1 MDVALGGG
9 AQARA
14 TAHVNMDENTKRLP
28 LAVIVL
34 TLNEQENL
42 EACLGSVASW
52 VDAVFVLDSGSSDG
66 TLELAGRHGA
76 LIFEHPFETHAQ
88 QWTWALE
95 HLPIR
100 QEWVLGLDADQRIT
114 AELREELSALFASGD
129 PTGVDGFFIKRRQVW
144 RGRWIKH
151 GTYYP
156 KYLLKLFRKTRV
168 ALDTR
173 DLMDHHFYVP
183 GSTRN
188 LQYDLVEENVK
199 ENDLAFWIDKH
210 NRYAKLLAREE
221 FLKRQR
227 GDDSPIRANV
237 FGNPDER
244 TLWLTHRWSALPLY
258 VRPLLYFVYRYFL
271 RLGFL
276 DGKQGFLFH
285 FLQGFWFRLLVDVQL
300 DDLRAADAANN
311 KK

>member
-1 MDVALGGG
+1 MNLTV
-9 AQARA
+9 
-14 TAHVNMDENTKRLP
+14 KRLP
-28 LAVIVL
+28 LTVIVL
-34 TLNEQENL
+34 TLNEQANL
-42 EACLGSVASW
+42 EACLASIVNW
-52 VDAVFVLDSGSSDG
+52 VDAVFVLDSGSRDG
-66 TLELAGRHGA
+66 TVAIAERYGA
-76 LIFEHPFETHAQ
+76 NVFEHPFETHAR
-88 QWTWALE
+88 QWAWALE

-100 QEWVLGLDADQRIT
+100 HEWILGLDADQHIT
-114 AELREELSALFASGD
+114 AELREELTALFTSGD
-129 PTGVDGFFIKRRQVW
+129 LTGIDGFFINRRQVW

-168 ALDTR
+168 MLDER
-173 DLMDHHFYVP
+173 DLMDHHFYVS
-183 GSTRN
+183 GSTRK
-188 LQYDLVEENVK
+188 LEQDLVEENVK
-199 ENDLAFWIDKH
+199 ENDLAFWIEKH

-227 GDDSPIRANV
+227 GNESPIRAHV

-244 TLWLTHRWSALPLY
+244 TLWLKQRWSALPLY

-300 DDLRAADAANN
+300 DDLRSAEATRQVLNN
-311 KK
+311 R